1 MTLNLSKQ
9 YSPNTF
15 QLFTMIY
22 KPIILSILLATLNVV
37 KKKRRRNQIN
47 YQQASIK
54 RKFKRR
60 PRPQSDN
67 DPTPIPYRKDYR
79 TSTWWEMIHDPYVE
93 DPTSHVGKKFRLRF
107 RVPFPVFR
115 KLLEMAQ
122 TLGFD
127 ERPKSA
133 AGVEGIPLEIQVL
146 SVLRVLGK

>member
-1 MTLNLSKQ
+1 
-9 YSPNTF
+9 
-15 QLFTMIY
+15 MIY
-22 KPIILSILLATLNVV
+22 KPIILSLLLATLNVV
-37 KKKRRRNQIN
+37 KKRRRRNQMKKLE
-47 YQQASIK
+47 ATIK
-54 RKFKRR
+54 RKFKPR
-60 PRPQSDN
+60 PRPQSEI
-67 DPTPIPYRKDYR
+67 DPTPRPYRKDYR

-133 AGVEGIPLEIQVL
+133 AGVDGIPLEIQVL
-146 SVLRVLGK
+146 SVLRVLG